1 MRRVI
6 GVLGVIGLGLG
17 WAAPARAAD
26 DGAFDGQWRTS
37 LGIVKLT
44 QEGDAVTGT
53 YGDAGQFRLKGT
65 VKGRVLTFEYEEGQ
79 AKGDARFTL
88 DETANAFRGGFQVR
102 GGNAGRWDGWR
113 PDPKAPEA
121 KQRGD
126 SGGLWLTDLGLLELE
141 QHGAKVK
148 GRYALRGTSVIEGEM
163 TGRRLEF
170 RFQSFQKGK
179 GWFDLAEDS
188 RTLAGAANTTG
199 FPGWF
204 GWKGRRA
211 PEYARHA
218 RLVPGKVVD
227 GSTRGLLTYAVRAPD
242 GFEEGVGKQWPAVLI
257 LHGSNMNARAYV
269 GTIAAAWPD
278 IAREYILLGING
290 ETPSDI
296 GTDPRFNY
304 TYVNFVG
311 KSKYKGFPGTDRES
325 PALVSEAMAELKEV
339 YPIRSYL
346 VGGHSQGGFLTYS
359 LLMNYPEA
367 IAGAF
372 PVSCGVIFQCEPAAY
387 DDAAARA
394 AQRRVPL
401 AIVHGTND
409 PVVDYGMGRYA
420 AELFGEAGWPAFRH
434 FTDEKAGHLF
444 ARLPVGD
451 AIRWLGALSSDDPAR
466 LLDFAEASLKAGRE
480 RDAIAA
486 LRRAR
491 SLTLDKGQ
499 QARLDRVGRQVDDR
513 AAAGAKKYLPLIRE
527 NKDGSWIDGLLAYRD
542 AFEFADA
549 ARDVDAAFQ
558 ALRERHD
565 GPAQKAFGEARAA
578 FQRGQRDEGYAK
590 YQEIVDRHYASPLY
604 RSVKRWLAERK

>member
-17 WAAPARAAD
+17 WVAPSWAAD
-26 DGAFDGQWRTS
+26 GGAFDGQWRTS
-37 LGIVKLT
+37 LGIVTLV

-65 VKGRVLTFEYEEGQ
+65 VKGKVLTFEYQEGQ
-79 AKGDARFTL
+79 ASGDARFTL
-88 DETANAFRGGFQVR
+88 DEAGNAFRGGFQVR

-121 KQRGD
+121 RERGEF
-126 SGGLWLTDLGLLELE
+126 GGLWLTDLGLLELE
-141 QHGAKVK
+141 QDGARVK
-148 GRYALRGTSVIEGEM
+148 GRYALRGTSEIEGEV
-163 TGRRLEF
+163 TGRRLDF

-179 GWFDLAEDS
+179 GWFDLAGDG

-204 GWKGRRA
+204 GWQGRRA

-218 RLVPGKVVD
+218 RLAAGKVID
-227 GSTRGLLTYAVRAPD
+227 GSTRGLLTYAVRAPE
-242 GFEEGVGKQWPAVLI
+242 GYEEGSGKKWPAVLI

-269 GTIAAAWPD
+269 GTIASVWPD
-278 IAREYILLGING
+278 IARDFILIGING
-290 ETPSDI
+290 ETPSDL
-296 GTDPRFNY
+296 GADPRFNY
-304 TYVNFVG
+304 SYVNFVG
-311 KSKYKGFPGTDRES
+311 RSTYRGFPGTDRES
-325 PALVSEAMAELKEV
+325 PALISEAMAELKEA

-367 IAGAF
+367 LAGAF

-387 DDAAARA
+387 DDAASRA

-409 PVVDYGMGRYA
+409 PVVDYGTGRYA
-420 AELFGEAGWPAFRH
+420 AELFGEAGWPAFH
-434 FTDEKAGHLF
+434 PFTDDQAGHLF

-466 LLDFAEASLKAGRE
+466 LLDFAEARLKAGAD

-491 SLTLDKGQ
+491 SLTRDKDR
-499 QARLDRVGRQVDDR
+499 QARLDRVGREVDAR
-513 AAAGAKKYLPLIRE
+513 ASAGAKKYLPLIRE
-527 NKDGSWIDGLLAYRD
+527 DKDGSWVDGFLAYRD

-549 ARDVDAAFQ
+549 AREVMAAFQ
-558 ALRERHD
+558 ALRGRHE
-565 GPAQKAFGEARAA
+565 GPARNAFNEARAA
-578 FQRGQRDEGYAK
+578 FRRGQRDEGYAR
-590 YQEIVDRHYASPLY
+590 YQEIVDRDYASSLY
-604 RSVKRWLAERK
+604 RTVKRWLAERK